1 MMPSSDPRNYA
12 RFIPKE
18 ELGDVSQWRF
28 GAVGSSYSPDELD
41 ERCKQAEQ
49 TRQQLLLAQDD
60 AYVRGMAEGR
70 KLAQQEAERLCHAY
84 IEEQGQA
91 AALHTAQC
99 LANVVAV
106 VQRGLEHAEAQMA
119 QGVLDLACT
128 LARQVLRYEL
138 TIDPLA
144 VRHVVSEA
152 MRLLT
157 VDGKVATLR
166 LNPQDLALLQVPLSQ
181 QFADGAMN
189 FIADSAV
196 LMGDCTVECAGA
208 VIDGSLER
216 RWARAVSGLGLMTP
230 TLWDCPADDG
240 IRVVDPVEGGDA
252 VTATEVFDVE

>member
-1 MMPSSDPRNYA
+1 MPSSDPRNYA

-41 ERCKQAEQ
+41 ERREQAEQ

-60 AYVRGMAEGR
+60 AYARGVAEGR
-70 KLAQQEAERLCHAY
+70 KLAQQEAERLCNAY

-91 AALHTAQC
+91 AALHTAQR

-106 VQRGLEHAEAQMA
+106 VQLGLEHAETQMA

-144 VRHVVSEA
+144 VRHVVTEA
-152 MRLLT
+152 MGLLT
-157 VDGKVATLR
+157 ADGKVTTLR
-166 LNPQDLALLQVPLSQ
+166 LNPQDLTLLQASLSQ
-181 QFADGAMN
+181 QFAGKAMV
-189 FIADSAV
+189 FVADAAV
-196 LMGDCTVECAGA
+196 QSGDCSVECAGA
-208 VIDGSLER
+208 VIDASLER
-216 RWARAVSGLGLMTP
+216 RWARAVSGLGLVVPMP
-230 TLWDCPADDG
+230 LDFPVNN
-240 IRVVDPVEGGDA
+240 RVDAADPVDEVDA
-252 VTATEVFDVE
+252 SATAEVPDVD